1 MLQLLASR
9 PHEIAVHQNF
19 LDVLCRLL
27 DARDLLTLLRRC
39 HRVVAFRD
47 GRARAVLAICNNLRE
62 VFQGVRVMRHIGTRM
77 LGVASF
83 VENAPDCLG
92 HACHISS
99 KFFDFVH
106 GRIGALSP
114 RKLLIWFRRSE
125 NRSSAKFSI
134 KLIAFIFQT

>member
-1 MLQLLASR
+1 MLQLLAPC

-39 HRVVAFRD
+39 YRIVSFRD
-47 GRARAVLAICNNLRE
+47 GWPRAVLAISYDLRE

-83 VENAPDCLG
+83 IENAPDCLG

-106 GRIGALSP
+106 CRIGGLSP
-114 RKLLIWFRRSE
+114 RKLLICFWSRE
-125 NRSSAKFSI
+125 NRSSSKFSI